1 LQNGIVNYLNI
12 KIMSIFN
19 AQKIKPNVEQLAQRI
34 KVQASR
40 IPEQMVNNWMQTYN
54 LVWSDGVYTAEEKIA
69 ALGTDAGELFKASED
84 FIAFIIGQLTGKRDD
99 LVAEITEIIASNPTY
114 TINPD
119 GTVTLDAVE

>member
-1 LQNGIVNYLNI
+1 
-12 KIMSIFN
+12 MSIFN

>member
-1 LQNGIVNYLNI
+1 
-12 KIMSIFN
+12 MSIFK
-19 AQKIKPNVEQLAQRI
+19 AQKIKPSVEQFAQRI
-34 KVQASR
+34 KVQTSR
-40 IPEQMVNNWMQTYN
+40 IPEQMVRNWMQTYN

-84 FIAFIIGQLTGKRDD
+84 FIAFIIDQLTGKRDD
-99 LVAEITEIIASNPTY
+99 LVTEITEIIASNPTY

>member
-1 LQNGIVNYLNI
+1 
-12 KIMSIFN
+12 MSIFN
-19 AQKIKPNVEQLAQRI
+19 TQNRQPTVEQVAQRI
-34 KVQASR
+34 KIQSTH
-40 IPEQMVNNWMQTYN
+40 IPEQMIRNWIQVYN
-54 LVWSDGVYTAEEKIA
+54 LVWSDGVYTTEEKIA

-99 LVAEITEIIASNPTY
+99 LVTEITELIASNPTY